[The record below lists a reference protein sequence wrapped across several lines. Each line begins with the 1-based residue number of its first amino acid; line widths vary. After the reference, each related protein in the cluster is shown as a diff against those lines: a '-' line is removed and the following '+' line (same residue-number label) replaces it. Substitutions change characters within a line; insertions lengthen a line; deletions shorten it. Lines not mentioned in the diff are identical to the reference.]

1 MDSENTISSEKI
13 ASGAAPEAAGDK
25 PSGSPWQWAAVV
37 AALFFLTL
45 CVLAPWDFKLPAPG
59 DDDLDCSWA
68 AVMQWAHVHNVDFGH
83 QLVFTHGPWGH
94 IPQGFVEGTAGGVL
108 AVWLLISAAFFF
120 GIFRI
125 ARFMTETHWVAGL
138 FMLAVIFLTG
148 PPINVVDAR
157 MFAPCWLLLLIH
169 FYVDD
174 RTWTPEK
181 ILLAAAMGVAGYF
194 KFSLFFAAMPVVT
207 VITIDQLWRR
217 RFPSMLVVYIASVI
231 GFWLAAGQ
239 PIGSFG
245 PYLHNSWLLAIG
257 YAGGA
262 ALDPPEELFDVAQ
275 FILIALMFIAALL
288 VAHPWTPRTEP
299 KGMHRTLDEV
309 AGSVKVIRISPL
321 AVRQSVLA
329 IIGGVALLF
338 IDFKSGYIRHDGHE
352 LAATTV
358 LAIMSVTFAAALWPR
373 YTSGAMQIFLVLLS
387 LGAIYLSWESQQRFA
402 PAGGPENLLAEV
414 EAIPFRV
421 GAMIDLLHDGP
432 PPFDSGQDLD
442 RVPLPN
448 VKGTVDIY
456 SWGQRELLYQGLNYD
471 PRPVFQSYMTYTQEL
486 SDLNAQFLA
495 GSNAPQTILFNAQ
508 TVDHHYLSEDDAG
521 SWPQLLTRY
530 NPADASGSH
539 LILLRAADPRS
550 FILVPLSSRQG
561 RMGHWIDVPDSDD
574 PIWVSLQIHPTPLGR
589 LAGLAYKQPILL
601 LGIKTAGKPPQP
613 FRLLPG
619 VAEGGF
625 LLSPEINDRMGFGLL
640 YSSDWKKQLAN
651 DQVTQVAVSAAE
663 SLSGESVCYDSE
675 YDIQFSALHYP
686 RADLSSLP
694 GIADYLNLRQVFQ
707 SIIYIKT
714 AKDHA
719 PDLIEADDG
728 KIVIRSPAGTQILIP
743 LPANAHGFRIGYGL
757 FKSAYRGA
765 QPSKGVD
772 FRIYAVDTE
781 IGKQI
786 SADFAWGAHMDP
798 ANVHLDRGLHHVT
811 IQFPPGKKV
820 YSLILDTSSDT
831 DQQPAD
837 TYWTDLTFK

>member
-1 MDSENTISSEKI
+1 MDSQNSISSEKI
-13 ASGAAPEAAGDK
+13 ASGAAPEAAGEK
-25 PSGSPWQWAAVV
+25 PSAPPWQWAAVV

-45 CVLAPWDFKLPAPG
+45 FLLAPWDFKLPAPG

-68 AVMQWAHVHNVDFGH
+68 AVMQWAHVHNVDFGR

-108 AVWLLISAAFFF
+108 AVWLLVSAAFFF

-157 MFAPCWLLLLIH
+157 MFVPCWILLLIH

-181 ILLAAAMGVAGYF
+181 ILLAAAMGVVGYF

-217 RFPSMLVVYIASVI
+217 RVPSVLIVYIASVI

-239 PIGSFG
+239 PMGSFG

-257 YAGGA
+257 YAEGA
-262 ALDPPEELFDVAQ
+262 ALDPPEELFDVGQ
-275 FILIALMFIAALL
+275 FILAALLFIAALL
-288 VAHPWTPRTEP
+288 VAHPWASRAES
-299 KGMHRTLDEV
+299 KGTQGAPNEV
-309 AGSVKVIRISPL
+309 AESEKI
-321 AVRQSVLA
+321 VRMTPPTACQSVLG
-329 IIGGVALLF
+329 IVGTVALLF
-338 IDFKSGYIRHDGHE
+338 VDFKSGYIRHDGHE
-352 LAATTV
+352 IAATAA
-358 LAIMSVTFAAALWPR
+358 LAIMSVTLAAALWPR
-373 YTSGAMQIFLVLLS
+373 FSSGTVQVLLVLLS
-387 LGAIYLSWESQQRFA
+387 LGTVYLSWTSQQRFA

-421 GAMIDLLHDGP
+421 GAIIDLLHDGP
-432 PPFDSGQDLD
+432 PAFDSGQDAD

-448 VKGTVDIY
+448 VAGTVDIY
-456 SWGQRELLYQGLNYD
+456 SWGQRDLLHQGLNYD
-471 PRPVFQSYMTYTQEL
+471 PRPVFQSYMTYTQAL
-486 SDLNAQFLA
+486 SDLNAQFLEGPDA
-495 GSNAPQTILFNAQ
+495 AQTILFDARSI
-508 TVDHHYLSEDDAG
+508 DHHYLAEDDAG
-521 SWPQLLTRY
+521 SWPELLTQY

-539 LILLRAADPRS
+539 LVLHRAADGRLFS
-550 FILVPLSSRQG
+550 LIPLSSRQG

-574 PIWVSLQIHPTPLGR
+574 PIWVSLQIHLTPLGH
-589 LAGLAYKQPILL
+589 LAGLAYKPPILL
-601 LGIKTAGKPPQP
+601 LGVKTAANPPEP
-613 FRLLPG
+613 FRLLRG
-619 VAEGGF
+619 LAEGGF

-640 YSSDWKKQLAN
+640 YSSDWKKQLAS
-651 DQVTQVAVSAAE
+651 DQVTQIAVSAAG

-686 RADLSSLP
+686 RADLSRLP
-694 GIADYLNLRQVFQ
+694 GIADYLSLRQIFQ
-707 SIIYIKT
+707 SIKYIKT
-714 AKDHA
+714 EKDN
-719 PDLIEADDG
+719 PPELVSSDDG
-728 KIVIRSPAGTQILIP
+728 KMVIHSPAGTQILIP
-743 LPANAHGFRIGYGL
+743 LPTNARGFRIGYGL
-757 FKSAYRGA
+757 LKSAYRGNH
-765 QPSKGVD
+765 PSDGVD

-781 IGKQI
+781 LGKQI
-786 SADFAWGAHMDP
+786 SADFAWGAHLDP
-798 ANVHLDRGLHHVT
+798 ANVNADRGLHHVT

-820 YSLILDTSSDT
+820 YSLILDTSSDA
-831 DQQPAD
+831 DQRPAD
-837 TYWTDLTFK
+837 TYWTDLSFK